1 MDEEDTKH
9 EPILSELQAHFE
21 LAETLGQGGFA
32 KVKLARHR
40 MTNINVAIKCMDK
53 IVIGVKFLNLL
64 KLKLG

>member
-1 MDEEDTKH
+1 VDEEDTKH

-40 MTNINVAIKCMDK
+40 ITNLNVAIKCMDK
-53 IVIGVKFLNLL
+53 IVIGVKT
-64 KLKLG
+64 